1 MTKKKAQPEE
11 WVNGEIASAL
21 LTKQSGHYVSPDYVR
36 RLGNSGKLTTKP
48 IDGPGRT
55 LRPTAYS
62 LFAICDLL
70 FAIPIQLKARM
81 IAHAIRCNNASCEN

>member
-48 IDGPGRT
+48 IDGRT
-55 LRPTAYS
+55 KVYLLSDVKNYKVQQRGTGEVRRAARQGKSAKEQQTA
-62 LFAICDLL
+62 
-70 FAIPIQLKARM
+70 
-81 IAHAIRCNNASCEN
+81 